1 MADTVTTFDVAPE
14 HVALLQTS
22 LDGLSEPEAQQRQA
36 NGYGNGA
43 AIQTGRTYR
52 DIILQNT
59 FTFINTIFFVIGGV
73 MIFLGLISD
82 AVISVG
88 LVALNVL
95 ISISQEMRA
104 KQQLD
109 KIALLTRPTATVIRD
124 GQARVI
130 DPAQIVLGDVLVLGP
145 GDQIVV
151 DGEVIDGELEVDESL
166 LTGES
171 DLVLKVPGDKLLS
184 GSFCVTGKAHFV
196 AQRVGAS
203 SYANNLVKNA
213 RLFTTHKTPLQRD
226 IDFII
231 RLLVMLALVYGVL
244 YGASFMLRQ
253 MSLVDSVRTA
263 AVIATLIP
271 NGLFFMIIAAYAMGA
286 LRMSGKGALIQQV
299 NAIESMSNIDV
310 LCMDKTGTLTANRII
325 LEEVLPVSPLDKAEF
340 ERILGVFAASVSAG
354 NRTNEAIQRALTAQA
369 LPVRDE
375 VPFSSERKWSGLTF
389 DSPTL
394 RGAYVLG
401 APEVLHSHLA
411 PEAWFDQNRVNEW
424 AERGLRV
431 LVMAHRPDV
440 LTLHDESHQPVLP
453 EAMHTLGFL
462 AFSDELRP
470 EARETIAK
478 FRAANIK
485 LKVISGDN
493 PTTVASLA
501 RQAGFPADVKL
512 VSGPELDNLD
522 DAQLETVAEEATI
535 FGRIRPE
542 QKERLVEALKRRG
555 HYVAMIGDGVND
567 VMSLKKAQIGIAM
580 QSGSQATRG
589 VADIVLLNDSFAALP
604 QAFMEGQRILNGM
617 QDVVKLFLSRTLT
630 VSLIIF
636 GVAVVAEA
644 SLFPFVPTHGAL
656 LTFLTVGIPAF
667 FLAAWARPGLGERR
681 LIGSVVH
688 FVLPAALTLALF
700 GVFVYVFYLLQIP
713 PMVQDAVVEETLVER
728 WLAIPRSALTTFL
741 VFMGLQLLLFAEPPT
756 RFFTGGD
763 DLSGDVR
770 PLLMAIVM
778 LIVFVMIVWVEPFRR
793 FFQIELLQLTDYLFL
808 GVLAV
813 LCGLLLRTVWRW
825 NVFNRFLGLPER
837 RYALTSK
844 P

>member
-1 MADTVTTFDVAPE
+1 LADTLTTFDIAPE
-14 HVALLQTS
+14 HATLVQTP
-22 LDGLSEPEAQQRQA
+22 LEGLSESEALQRQA

-52 DIILQNT
+52 DIVLQNT

-73 MIFLGLISD
+73 MILLGLVSD

-95 ISISQEMRA
+95 IGISQEIRA

-109 KIALLTRPTATVIRD
+109 KIALLTRPTATAIRG
-124 GQARVI
+124 GQVRVI
-130 DPAQIVLGDVLVLGP
+130 DPAQIVLGDVLMLGA

-151 DGEVIDGELEVDESL
+151 DGEVIDGQLEVDESL

-171 DLVLKVPGDKLLS
+171 DLILKASGDKLLS

-213 RLFTTHKTPLQRD
+213 RAFTANKTPLQRD
-226 IDFII
+226 VDFII

-244 YGASFMLRQ
+244 YGASFVLRQ

-263 AVIATLIP
+263 AVIVTLIP
-271 NGLFFMIIAAYAMGA
+271 NGLFFMVIAAYAMGA

-310 LCMDKTGTLTANRII
+310 LCMDKTGTLTANRIV
-325 LEEVLPVSPLDKAEF
+325 LNEVLPASPLDKAAF
-340 ERILGVFAASVSAG
+340 ERILGAFAASVSAG

-369 LPVRDE
+369 LPVHDE
-375 VPFSSERKWSGLTF
+375 VAFSSERKWSGVTF
-389 DSPTL
+389 ETSTL

-401 APEVLHSHLA
+401 APEVLYSHLA
-411 PEAWFDQNRVNEW
+411 PDAWFDQNRVNEW
-424 AERGLRV
+424 AEQGLRV
-431 LVMAHRPDV
+431 LVMAHQPDA
-440 LTLHDESHQPVLP
+440 LTLHDDDNQPTLP
-453 EAMHTLGFL
+453 KAMHTLGFL

-512 VSGPELDNLD
+512 VSGLELDSLD
-522 DAQLETVAEEATI
+522 DAQLEAVAEETTI

-555 HYVAMIGDGVND
+555 YYVAMIGDGVND

-636 GVAVVAEA
+636 GVAVVAES

-667 FLAAWARPGLGERR
+667 FLAAWARPGFGERR

-688 FVLPAALTLALF
+688 FVLPAALTLSFF
-700 GVFVYVFYLLQIP
+700 GVFVYVFYLLQTP
-713 PMVQDAVVEETLVER
+713 PVVQGIVDETLAER

-741 VFMGLQLLLFAEPPT
+741 VLMGLQLLLFAEPPT

-770 PLLMAIVM
+770 PLLMSVLM
-778 LIVFVMIVWVEPFRR
+778 LLAFAVIVWVEPFRR
-793 FFQIELLQLTDYLFL
+793 FFQMELLQATDYLFL
-808 GVLAV
+808 GVLSV

-837 RYALTSK
+837 HYSVTSES
-844 P
+844 